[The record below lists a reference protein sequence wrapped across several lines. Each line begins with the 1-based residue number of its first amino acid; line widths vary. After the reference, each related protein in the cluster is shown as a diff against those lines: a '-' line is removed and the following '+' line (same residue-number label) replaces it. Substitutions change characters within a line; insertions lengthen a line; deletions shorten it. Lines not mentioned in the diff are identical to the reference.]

1 MPVYTVHAPLASAA
15 DFRATDKFIFV
26 RDGFHFWAMVFGP
39 LWLIWKRLWLALLG
53 WIIAIV
59 ALEIVLARLGAG
71 SAAIV
76 SADVMVALLMGFEAA
91 SLQRWTLSRR
101 NWRQLDV
108 VVADDEETAERRFFD
123 RWTAK
128 QRAFGNDQSAVD
140 RGGAGEGATVLRHL
154 RRHAIDGDPRQG
166 ARHHR
171 GFQLD
176 RGRCRKDHAARG
188 KSENSPH
195 GLEYAR
201 RCAGT
206 PGTRA
211 FAARAERPSRLFRA

>member
-1 MPVYTVHAPLASAA
+1 MPVYTVHAPSASAA

-140 RGGAGEGATVLRHL
+140 RGGPPPTRDVAGQPFSKPPPLPGSS
-154 RRHAIDGDPRQG
+154 II
-166 ARHHR
+166 
-171 GFQLD
+171 
-176 RGRCRKDHAARG
+176 
-188 KSENSPH
+188 
-195 GLEYAR
+195 GLFPE
-201 RCAGT
+201 
-206 PGTRA
+206 PGG
-211 FAARAERPSRLFRA
+211 SR

>member
-1 MPVYTVHAPLASAA
+1 MPVYTVHVPSASAA

-108 VVADDEETAERRFFD
+108 VVDGKVVFSKKTQKRMPER
-123 RWTAK
+123 
-128 QRAFGNDQSAVD
+128 
-140 RGGAGEGATVLRHL
+140 GEV
-154 RRHAIDGDPRQG
+154 
-166 ARHHR
+166 
-171 GFQLD
+171 
-176 RGRCRKDHAARG
+176 
-188 KSENSPH
+188 
-195 GLEYAR
+195 
-201 RCAGT
+201 
-206 PGTRA
+206 
-211 FAARAERPSRLFRA
+211 SRLVKAVTT